1 MTQESL
7 KKSKDLSKRMSM
19 VQNAVQAVI
28 GVAKG
33 GTVGNIIKIIVIVL
47 GIGLLFFVKG
57 MIKNLKIKYAAKM
70 TEQEKQELKKY
81 LDYLAENNDDQGVVD
96 LERTF

>member
-28 GVAKG
+28 GVAKC